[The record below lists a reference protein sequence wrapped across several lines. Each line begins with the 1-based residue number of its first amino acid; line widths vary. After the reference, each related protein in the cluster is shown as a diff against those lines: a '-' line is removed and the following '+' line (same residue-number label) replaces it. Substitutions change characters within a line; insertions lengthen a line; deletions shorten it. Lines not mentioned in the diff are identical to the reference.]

1 MAKLISFMEESHL
14 IVQVRNGDAGAFT
27 CLFEKYSGKLYR
39 FAYGFLKSKE
49 DAEEVVQDAFVR
61 LWEAREKLDEN
72 GSLGGYLFRITYRLV
87 MNRFRSAALEKRHAE
102 NMPRPG
108 ETARNTTEQEL
119 AGREMEQLVEMAVSA
134 LPPRRKMIFQLS
146 RYSQLTH
153 QEIAD
158 QMHISKKTV
167 EAQITEALR
176 QVRRY
181 LSIHGDWL
189 SILIIFCFCG

>member
-1 MAKLISFMEESHL
+1 MAKQIPFREESRL
-14 IVQVRNGDAGAFT
+14 IVQVRNGDAYAFT

-39 FAYGFLKSKE
+39 FAYGFLKSRQ

-102 NMPRPG
+102 HMPRLS

-119 AGREMEQLVEMAVSA
+119 AGREMEQLVELAVSA

-158 QMHISKKTV
+158 QMHISRKTV

-181 LSIHGDWL
+181 LSIYGDWL
-189 SILIIFCFCG
+189 SILVISCFCG